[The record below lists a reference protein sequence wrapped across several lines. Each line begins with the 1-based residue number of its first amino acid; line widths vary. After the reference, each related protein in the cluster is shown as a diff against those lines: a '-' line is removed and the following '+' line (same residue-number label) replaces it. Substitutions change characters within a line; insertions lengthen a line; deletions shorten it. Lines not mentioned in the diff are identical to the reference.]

1 MTKKQSKLLT
11 IYDNIV
17 LREKVAAALD
27 KEIDYQSIADMCKKY
42 GIEVSPASI
51 SRYAQKRKEAIK
63 NDQDLRELLDTDT
76 ERTIISIKKKQVDK
90 PEPKPEPVEPEFV
103 QNKQVSYETMLDE
116 IIQKAFRQYMQEDE
130 PIPIKEFT
138 KMIKLITQINGNNNH
153 GLTEEGLQQ
162 LRIFRHAQNNAVIQI
177 ILKYIP
183 EEKREQV
190 LKEIKEAEETEY
202 RKLDASEQGKSLLKY
217 LDIGTEKTED

>member
-90 PEPKPEPVEPEFV
+90 PEPIEPEFV